1 MILAFDRGPYFALVN
16 EIGII
21 AQLGRTLLES
31 RLPYGLN
38 QAQFSVLNHLARLGD
53 GRTPLAMAKA
63 FQTPKTSM
71 THTLAVLEAQ
81 GLVELRPNPK
91 DGRSRCVWLTD
102 KGRAARED
110 AIASLDPDF
119 AKMAARFSPE
129 DLAKITPFLTEL
141 RQYLDSARDAE

>member
-1 MILAFDRGPYFALVN
+1 MTVDRNLYFALVN

-31 RLPYGLN
+31 RLPDGMN

-53 GRTPLAMAKA
+53 GRTPLSMAKA

-81 GLVELRPNPK
+81 GLVELRPNPR

-102 KGRAARED
+102 KGRECRD
-110 AIASLDPDF
+110 QAIASLDEDF
-119 AKMAARFSPE
+119 ARMATRFSPE
-129 DLAKITPFLTEL
+129 DIAQAMPFLIEL
-141 RQYLDSARDAE
+141 RKHLDEARDS